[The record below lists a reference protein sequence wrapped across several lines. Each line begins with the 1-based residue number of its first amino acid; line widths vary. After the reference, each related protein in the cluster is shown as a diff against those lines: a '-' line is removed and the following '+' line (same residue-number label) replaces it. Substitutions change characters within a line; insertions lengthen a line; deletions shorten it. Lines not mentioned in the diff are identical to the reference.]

1 MTSSTNLVGP
11 DANPRS
17 PSARP
22 YMSYMDAA
30 RSILIMLGVALHAG
44 NIYAADT
51 DWLVND
57 ADSRFFLLLTD
68 FLHLF
73 RMPAFFIISGF
84 FCAYTLPR
92 YTPARFLRVRMTRL
106 MVPFLAAAVTL
117 NGAQIL
123 ISHYVTV
130 EGVRPLATPLPLSF
144 WFSSGWV
151 YHLWFLLNLGVY
163 FLLVVAVVATPAARR
178 SIERFTTWIEPRLQP
193 KLVTWLGL
201 VVLPACAIEA
211 LDVLG
216 WLVPALHQDFL
227 WFGPPL
233 TLLYYAVFFLTG
245 MILCRFRVLLDLF
258 TKPGIGLVALLP
270 VAVFTYVMVAPGR
283 SLVAKA
289 EVNFAHALLVM
300 LLCQLVLLLFKAL
313 ADRPSRTFQY
323 LADASYSI
331 YLFHHILVVLT
342 GIALL
347 ASSLPPMVEFLIVTA
362 VTVAVSLGIHH
373 FVVLRVPLVRFLF
386 NGKYERRLPA
396 TAPASRLASAHE
408 QECRPAP
415 MGAPGE
421 GEAAARAEVQ
431 PATA

>member
-1 MTSSTNLVGP
+1 MTSSTIWVGP
-11 DANPRS
+11 DANTRP

-22 YMSYMDAA
+22 YMNYMDAA
-30 RSILIMLGVALHAG
+30 RSILIMLGVALHAA
-44 NIYAADT
+44 NIYAAGT

-57 ADSRFFLLLTD
+57 SDSRVFMLFTD

-84 FCAYTLPR
+84 FCAYTLPK

-123 ISHYVTV
+123 ISQYLTV
-130 EGVRPLATPLPLSF
+130 EGMRPLATPLPLSF
-144 WFSSGWV
+144 WFSSSWV
-151 YHLWFLLNLGVY
+151 YHLWFLLNLIVY
-163 FLLVVAVVATPAARR
+163 FLLVVAVLATPAAKRL
-178 SIERFTTWIEPRLQP
+178 IDRFATWIEPRLRP
-193 KLVTWLGL
+193 NLVTWLGL
-201 VVLPACAIEA
+201 VALPACAIEA

-227 WFGPPL
+227 WFGSPM
-233 TLLYYAVFFLTG
+233 TLLYFAVFFLMG

-258 TKPGIGLVALLP
+258 MKPSIGLVALLL
-270 VAVFTYVMVAPGR
+270 VTVFTYVMLAPGN

-289 EVNFAHALLVM
+289 EVEFAHALLAM
-300 LLCQLVLLLFKAL
+300 LLCQSVLLLFKVL
-313 ADRPSRTFQY
+313 ANRPSRIFQY

-347 ASSLPPMVEFLIVTA
+347 ALPLPPVVEFLIITA
-362 VTVAVSLGIHH
+362 VTLAVSLGIHH

-386 NGKYERRLPA
+386 NGKYERTPPA
-396 TAPASRLASAHE
+396 IAPASRIANTHESERGPAH
-408 QECRPAP
+408 AL

-421 GEAAARAEVQ
+421 GEAAARNAV
-431 PATA
+431 